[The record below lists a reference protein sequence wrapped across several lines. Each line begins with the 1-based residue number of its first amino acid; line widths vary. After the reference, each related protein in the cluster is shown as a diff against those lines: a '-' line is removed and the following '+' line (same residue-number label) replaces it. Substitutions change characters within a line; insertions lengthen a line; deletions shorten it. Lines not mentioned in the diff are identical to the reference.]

1 MRAETAEESSRETLS
16 QSGLEIS
23 IIAFW
28 WRGFT
33 KNPGV
38 YSRQR
43 QYADWTTQRPSQN
56 SSFFCLEPTS
66 FRVPCSLGSLILD
79 DDFPSGSQDI
89 QANSWSLFHYEVVMR
104 FQNIPK
110 RSQELNLH
118 LLVHDTVL
126 FQSHVAHIK

>member
-1 MRAETAEESSRETLS
+1 M
-16 QSGLEIS
+16 
-23 IIAFW
+23 
-28 WRGFT
+28 
-33 KNPGV
+33 
-38 YSRQR
+38 
-43 QYADWTTQRPSQN
+43 
-56 SSFFCLEPTS
+56 
-66 FRVPCSLGSLILD
+66 PCSLGSLILD

-126 FQSHVAHIK
+126 FQSHVAHIKSNRHGRPLQHFIGGKSPY